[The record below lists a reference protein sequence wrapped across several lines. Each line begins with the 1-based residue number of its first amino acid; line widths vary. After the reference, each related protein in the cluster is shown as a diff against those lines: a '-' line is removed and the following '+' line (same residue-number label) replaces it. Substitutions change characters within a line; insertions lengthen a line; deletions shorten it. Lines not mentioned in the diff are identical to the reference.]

1 MVAQRRP
8 RTSFERWSRLSLG
21 FVLPSVAAAFLLLL
35 LRPADAGSP
44 NPQLDSTLQV
54 QGHCSS
60 STPDLWHLW
69 RGGEPKRMSGTV
81 VFTLPDE
88 RPSPPRWSVE
98 STELQSSLENS
109 HLAQVRAVIGGQ
121 EHLQTHFSSPAESSP
136 SHSSK
141 VPFPSS
147 SWLREHLASKSPYPH
162 ESRKVKPLNK
172 EDIPLDHELV
182 QLHLICRHGTRYP
195 STSNSVALRTLSE
208 KMRKVEVPGFEWL
221 QTWRAETIYP
231 TTKGSLLAPQ
241 GDSDLYQ
248 IGRRFA
254 GRYKDLLDKHP
265 YDANTYQFYSSGKS
279 RCRQSAYGFT
289 VGFFEGR
296 HADNLG
302 KIVPEMKS
310 RTSPIQPVDISTVP
324 LGLDKELAVKFS
336 CPRWT
341 ESVLNRPEVAYEAST
356 YKERVLPE
364 LAEQLSSRYVAQDG
378 VARVNFTRKDVQTI
392 YTACGFEMS
401 FYGNDKTWCQ
411 LLRLASPVR
420 RSLKSKHHHASEE
433 DIKSTFLKLE
443 ISSDLSKYYTYGPG
457 VPFNRHLGC
466 KLATSLLESME
477 LALAPD
483 VDHSTGR
490 KTSSG
495 DEDEEDDEVAS
506 KLFRGQFKFGHSET
520 IMFLSSFLGLY
531 NKKGVRMTATMTPEQ
546 YEEREFKTSDLSP
559 FAANMAFEVFRPKAA
574 KSRPK
579 KWRLSNENE
588 SPSPPIQGKVR
599 MLVNEEPMILPGCET
614 EFCDWTL
621 FKSILEKA
629 GARCDFE
636 TCCKSLSSPSEE
648 ASPLTRLYTMGRYI
662 QDESQDELDGTCL
675 AVDPIT
681 G

>member
-1 MVAQRRP
+1 MAQPRP
-8 RTSFERWSRLSLG
+8 
-21 FVLPSVAAAFLLLL
+21 
-35 LRPADAGSP
+35 
-44 NPQLDSTLQV
+44 
-54 QGHCSS
+54 
-60 STPDLWHLW
+60 
-69 RGGEPKRMSGTV
+69 
-81 VFTLPDE
+81 
-88 RPSPPRWSVE
+88 
-98 STELQSSLENS
+98 
-109 HLAQVRAVIGGQ
+109 VIGGQ

-141 VPFPSS
+141 KVPFPSS
-147 SWLREHLASKSPYPH
+147 SWIRAHLASKSPYPH
-162 ESRKVKPLNK
+162 ESKKVKPLNK
-172 EDIPLDHELV
+172 EDMPLDHELV

-195 STSNSVALRTLSE
+195 STSNSIAFRTLSE
-208 KMRKVEVPGFEWL
+208 KIRKVEVPGFEWL
-221 QTWRAETIYP
+221 QTWHAETIYP
-231 TTKGSLLAPQ
+231 TTKGALLAPQ

-254 GRYKDLLDKHP
+254 GRYKDFLDQHP

-289 VGFFEGR
+289 VGFLEGR
-296 HADNLG
+296 HAGDLD
-302 KIVPEMKS
+302 KIVPKMKS
-310 RTSPIQPVDISTVP
+310 RTSPVQPVDISTVP
-324 LGLDKELAVKFS
+324 LGLDKELAVKFA

-341 ESVLNRPEVAYEAST
+341 ESVKGQPKVVYEANT
-356 YKERVLPE
+356 YDDRVLPE
-364 LAEQLSSRYVAQDG
+364 LAEQLSNRYVSQGG
-378 VARVNFTRKDVQTI
+378 VALVNFTRKDVQTI

-420 RSLKSKHHHASEE
+420 SLESRDHHASEE

-443 ISSDLSKYYTYGPG
+443 ISSDLSRYYTYGPG

-466 KLATSLLESME
+466 KLATSLLESIE

-483 VDHSTGR
+483 ADYSTGR
-490 KTSSG
+490 RTSSSHD
-495 DEDEEDDEVAS
+495 DEDDAS

-520 IMFLSSFLGLY
+520 IMFFSSFLGLY

-574 KSRPK
+574 KSSPR
-579 KWRLSNENE
+579 KWRLSDEDGL
-588 SPSPPIQGKVR
+588 SPPPIQGKVR
-599 MLVNEEPMILPGCET
+599 MFVNEEPMILPGCET
-614 EFCDWTL
+614 ELCDWVM
-621 FKSILEKA
+621 FKSILERA

-636 TCCKSLSSPSEE
+636 TCCSSLGSPSEDTPSL
-648 ASPLTRLYTMGRYI
+648 ARLETMGEI
-662 QDESQDELDGTCL
+662 MQDENQDELDGICL